1 MTSSPIHPLVF
12 RTATLKDVNDI
23 VELVQ
28 SAYRGDSSRNG
39 WTTEAD
45 FLDGTRTDT
54 QEVSDIILAA
64 DNVILL
70 AVNHGQLLASVHIQK
85 QNDAAY
91 LGMFAVHPTM
101 QNAGI
106 GKALLTEAEN
116 MARHLWQ
123 SRRMQMTVITIRH
136 ELIAW
141 YERRAYLRT
150 GINKPFPYGIAR
162 YGLPK
167 RDDLVLEVLEKTL

>member
-1 MTSSPIHPLVF
+1 MTSSPIHSLVF

-64 DNVILL
+64 DNVIVL

-85 QNDAAY
+85 QNDTAY
-91 LGMFAVHPTM
+91 LGMFAVHPSM
-101 QNAGI
+101 QNAGL
-106 GKALLTEAEN
+106 GRALLAEAEN

-123 SRRMQMTVITIRH
+123 SRHMQMTVITLRH

-150 GINKPFPYGIAR
+150 GISKPFPYGIAR

-167 RDDLVLEVLEKTL
+167 RDDLVLELLEKTL